1 MVKLFLDLQRKNTV
15 LSYVEFLTFFC
26 TAAACVKTNFFLAI
40 NMLNKVQSRQ
50 TAGISTL
57 LRGVFKSTQDCF
69 IDAA

>member
-1 MVKLFLDLQRKNTV
+1 MLKLI
-15 LSYVEFLTFFC
+15 
-26 TAAACVKTNFFLAI
+26 FFLAI

-69 IDAA
+69 INAAWSVKITGRNYCEILR